1 MRELF
6 EDVFRNEPLDPME
19 AARRNMRPNLRKRF
33 YQNATV
39 GKGAPYS
46 LLLDDRV
53 VKTPAGNM
61 LAAPTAPLAEI
72 IAAEW
77 NTQGERIDPATMP
90 LTKLANTA
98 IDRATTEK
106 SKIAAEILEFAGS
119 DMVCYRAESPAG
131 LVKYQTTHWDP
142 IIAWAKADLKVDF
155 ATVNTITHRRQSP
168 AALQALEAHITSL
181 DPFSFVAVH
190 NLSTLT
196 GSALLAAMT
205 GAGKISADAAWLA
218 ANVDEDWQIENWG
231 EDVEAIARRAG
242 RLHEFSTCVR
252 FVNLAHNRA

>member
-1 MRELF
+1 MSEET
-6 EDVFRNEPLDPME
+6 EDERWERLSRDRIHRPLP
-19 AARRNMRPNLRKRF
+19 KRF
-33 YQNATV
+33 YKSAAVTDQLGIA
-39 GKGAPYS
+39 
-46 LLLDDRV
+46 LDGRH
-53 VKTPAGNM
+53 VKTP
-61 LAAPTAPLAEI
+61 LKAALVLPTRALAEAV
-72 IAAEW
+72 AAEW
-77 NTQGERIDPATMP
+77 DAQVDVINPHAMP
-90 LTKLANTA
+90 LTKLANTG

-155 ATVNTITHRRQSP
+155 ATVNTITHKRQSP

-205 GAGKISADAAWLA
+205 AAGKIPADAAWLA
-218 ANVDEDWQIENWG
+218 ANVDEDWQIETWG
-231 EDVEAIARRAG
+231 EDAEAAARRAG
-242 RLHEFSTCVR
+242 RLVEFSACVR
-252 FVNLAHNRA
+252 FVNLAHNRP